1 MLQDIPRQLHV
12 IDTTLEAFSEHLR
25 THRGASPGTCDRNS
39 REVRKLLERTCG
51 DAPLDFSRLTTA
63 ALRAFVIERATTWSP
78 RTGRRAATAVR
89 SFLRF
94 LHLLGLSD
102 GTLVHAVPAVR
113 DTHRSTLPTALTTAQ
128 LHQLLAAI
136 DRSKPVGLRDHAM
149 LMGLAYLGLRAK
161 EVAELSLDAIDWRVG
176 TLTIATS
183 KARRASVLPLSAHVG
198 RAIAAYL
205 RHGRPP
211 TRERHVF
218 VRHFVPV
225 GASLRSANVVGAV
238 QRAFRRA
245 KLDVPSRGA
254 HTLRHTA
261 ATEMVRAGVSLK
273 AVADVLRHRSI
284 DTTAIYTTVDLP
296 RLREVALPWPEV
308 RP

>member
-1 MLQDIPRQLHV
+1 MLVRQTLHG
-12 IDTTLEAFSEHLR
+12 IDTILDAFTEHLR
-25 THRGASPGTCDRNS
+25 TNRGASPGTCDRYS
-39 REVRKLLERTCG
+39 REVRTLLEQTCRG
-51 DAPLDFSRLTTA
+51 GPPDISRLTTA
-63 ALRAFVIERATTWSP
+63 PLRAFVIERAARWSP
-78 RTGRRAATAVR
+78 RTARRAATAAR

-94 LHLLGLSD
+94 LHLHGVSD

-113 DTHRSTLPTALTTAQ
+113 DTHRSTLPPALTTAQ

-149 LMGLAYLGLRAK
+149 LMCLAYLGLRAK

-176 TLTIATS
+176 TITIATS
-183 KARRASVLPLSAHVG
+183 KARRASVLPLSAHIG

>member
-39 REVRKLLERTCG
+39 REVRLERTCG

-136 DRSKPVGLRDHAM
+136 DRSTPVGLRDHAM
-149 LMGLAYLGLRAK
+149 LMCLAYLGLRAK

-176 TLTIATS
+176 TITIATS
-183 KARRASVLPLSAHVG
+183 KARRASV
-198 RAIAAYL
+198 AYL

-211 TRERHVF
+211 TLERHVF

-225 GASLRSANVVGAV
+225 GAALRSANVVGAV

>member
-102 GTLVHAVPAVR
+102 GALVHAVPAVQ
-113 DTHRSTLPTALTTAQ
+113 RSRAPAWKAGSARPLRPRPPAVL
-128 LHQLLAAI
+128 
-136 DRSKPVGLRDHAM
+136 RSRNGGSHPIRC
-149 LMGLAYLGLRAK
+149 
-161 EVAELSLDAIDWRVG
+161 G
-176 TLTIATS
+176 TPRRCIS
-183 KARRASVLPLSAHVG
+183 CSRASTSLSSRSGSVT
-198 RAIAAYL
+198 RAQTP
-205 RHGRPP
+205 HTSTSRP
-211 TRERHVF
+211 
-218 VRHFVPV
+218 
-225 GASLRSANVVGAV
+225 
-238 QRAFRRA
+238 
-245 KLDVPSRGA
+245 
-254 HTLRHTA
+254 
-261 ATEMVRAGVSLK
+261 
-273 AVADVLRHRSI
+273 I
-284 DTTAIYTTVDLP
+284 
-296 RLREVALPWPEV
+296 WP
-308 RP
+308 